1 MMQPWQRNVLINKY
15 IADSKLYE
23 LNEMIDSNRFDEN
36 QKQLMQEEANN
47 LESYI
52 EICTKRLEGVDPV
65 DIARVYDEWSRQDDN
80 EDKKFPYRLSRRSI
94 IQEAFDRCME
104 EMFNKS
110 QPAGSYE
117 EYVRKA
123 RMGEI
128 TENDR
133 VYEWHYLSQEE
144 YKYILDK
151 YIDAYGMRERWT
163 DYVNTVINYFKED
176 AAKDKWFPERT
187 DEDGF
192 RHPGYRGYEH
202 LPHFA
207 NVIEDIIN
215 KKGVNDKEDINVIAK
230 AIYDAVIQRIE
241 YCRDFYKFD
250 REESGFHMSIAM
262 GPSPTCNKESVIEY
276 WKDKGVDL
284 EIVDRDPDKFWEIDE
299 YGEDYEDDEEYEES
313 IDEDNEK
320 PWYDHSDNPEYDGE
334 ESIDIDED
342 MPGEY
347 KEIPEDKNED

>member
-15 IADSKLYE
+15 IADCKMYE
-23 LNEMIDSNRFDEN
+23 LNEMIDSDIFDEE
-36 QKQLMQEEANN
+36 QKQLMQEEVNN

-52 EICTKRLEGVDPV
+52 GICTKRLKGVDPV
-65 DIARVYDEWSRQDDN
+65 DIAKVYDEWNRRDDK
-80 EDKKFPYRLSRRSI
+80 EDKKFPYRLSRKDV
-94 IQEAFDRCME
+94 IQIAYDRCME

-117 EYVRKA
+117 EYVKKA
-123 RMGEI
+123 QRGEI

-133 VYEWHYLSQEE
+133 VYEWHYLSQDE

-163 DYVNTVINYFKED
+163 DYVNTVIEYFKD
-176 AAKDKWFPERT
+176 NASKDKWIPERT

-192 RHPGYRGYEH
+192 KHPGYRGYEH

-207 NVIEDIIN
+207 KIIEDIIN
-215 KKGVNDKEDINVIAK
+215 EKGVKEKEDINVIAK

-250 REESGFHMSIAM
+250 REESGFHISIAM
-262 GPSPTCNKESVIEY
+262 GPSPTCNKEQVIKY
-276 WKDKGVDL
+276 WKDKGVNL
-284 EIVDRDPDKFWEIDE
+284 EIIDRDPNKFWEIDE
-299 YGEDYEDDEEYEES
+299 YGEACEEDEEDYDEVYEE
-313 IDEDNEK
+313 DE
-320 PWYDHSDNPEYDGE
+320 P
-334 ESIDIDED
+334 IDIDED
-342 MPGEY
+342 IDGEY
-347 KEIPEDKNED
+347 VEIPEDKTEE